1 MNPLNQW
8 LKLEQMDEENPR
20 FEEFMKLMS
29 IEDRGEV
36 SHQAALC
43 AYKIYPGGCAV
54 RFNKQILG
62 TTRKA
67 FDLLKFVKINIDAL
81 LFDDY
86 YYTELNSIFLY
97 QRKQDGRDA
106 SLCAHCFHEL
116 SFDHKSKTVFCS
128 RCDFK
133 KEM

>member
-20 FEEFMKLMS
+20 FEEFMHEMNIS
-29 IEDRGEV
+29 NRSEV
-36 SHQAALC
+36 ERYASLC
-43 AYKIYPGGCAV
+43 AYKIFVNGACV
-54 RFNKQILG
+54 RINKQLG
-62 TTRKA
+62 GGQRQGLTVLRFA
-67 FDLLKFVKINIDAL
+67 GVNIDVL

-106 SLCAHCFHEL
+106 SLCQYCYHEL
-116 SFDHKSKTVFCS
+116 CFDHKSRTSFCS

-133 KEM
+133 MQM